1 MVHFYINIYLFIYIW
16 REGMSFKSNFLR
28 IRFFLKSLINE
39 EDALFLALR
48 MRGKKVCVAATSLK

>member
-1 MVHFYINIYLFIYIW
+1 
-16 REGMSFKSNFLR
+16 MSFKSNFLR